1 MDEDVKSSFHGSL
14 SRFAYVVPS
23 ASSTSFESSLSSC
36 RRPSHSHSDL
46 DTATAQPRNRIPISN
61 VVDPHDARDGRANI
75 ATSSSLASK
84 RKAGETTEKPRS
96 RSASKRQ
103 NRWGILGRV
112 APGSDSCARLN
123 GIPDHVAE
131 DLDGASRPSPP
142 PPALRF
148 GRSGC
153 NSISDASFFPPSVQ
167 CCFVGS
173 SALVAIFFMKC
184 VTLQL

>member
-23 ASSTSFESSLSSC
+23 ASSTSFESSLSSR
-36 RRPSHSHSDL
+36 RRPSHSHSDP

-61 VVDPHDARDGRANI
+61 VLDPHDARDGIDI

-84 RKAGETTEKPRS
+84 RKAGETTEKQRAK
-96 RSASKRQ
+96 RGSKRK
-103 NRWGILGRV
+103 NRRGILGRV
-112 APGSDSCARLN
+112 APGSDSCTRLN

-142 PPALRF
+142 ALRF

-153 NSISDASFFPPSVQ
+153 ISISDPSPIRVVLF
-167 CCFVGS
+167 CG
-173 SALVAIFFMKC
+173 IKC
-184 VTLQL
+184 VGCYLLHEMRDLQL